1 MTVLA
6 LLHGGVAI
14 DWRQWTIHWSTVIG
28 LAAIGALYEWR
39 ARAAAP
45 GDREAG
51 PSTVQRVSFFAGLLV
66 IFASLNGPLHDLS
79 DYYLFS
85 AHMVQHLLLTLV
97 APPLLI
103 AGVQGWMLRPA
114 LRQPVVG
121 AFARW

>member
-6 LLHGGVAI
+6 LLHGDVAI

-39 ARAAAP
+39 ARTATDGTSAAP
-45 GDREAG
+45 
-51 PSTVQRVSFFAGLLV
+51 STAQRVSFFGGLLV

-85 AHMVQHLLLTLV
+85 AHMV
-97 APPLLI
+97 
-103 AGVQGWMLRPA
+103 
-114 LRQPVVG
+114 
-121 AFARW
+121 